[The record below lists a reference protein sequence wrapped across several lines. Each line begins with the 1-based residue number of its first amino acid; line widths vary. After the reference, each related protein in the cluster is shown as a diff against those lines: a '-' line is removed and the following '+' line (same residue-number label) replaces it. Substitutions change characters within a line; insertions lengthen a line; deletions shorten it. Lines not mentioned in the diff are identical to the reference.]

1 MIYLIFLNLYNI
13 NIHTYIF
20 YLSNFNITCVYYL
33 LEIAQARPILHTSL
47 MQRMTDVLSRM
58 LNDPATRAALS
69 GGGED
74 SLEDVI
80 EQQEGFRNIENNPE
94 LNAERSNESVESNIE
109 QSDHLGTTGN
119 KIRLLKY
126 FILMLDSINVLFLEN
141 TSLHS
146 NRIESTNTNYTTNT
160 EKLQARE
167 IEEPQGCNQ
176 SVLLNTS
183 ANVNDD
189 ISKTESSQIRQS
201 QIAFTES
208 KSSHDRNEHNNVYD
222 QNRNKDEGSCANI
235 SSKQENMMENLQD
248 RLTTMRD
255 DFLER

>member
-1 MIYLIFLNLYNI
+1 MSNLNIAY
-13 NIHTYIF
+13 
-20 YLSNFNITCVYYL
+20 VYYS

-80 EQQEGFRNIENNPE
+80 EQQEGLRNIENNPE
-94 LNAERSNESVESNIE
+94 LNAERSNESVESSVE

-119 KIRLLKY
+119 KIRLLIC
-126 FILMLDSINVLFLEN
+126 FISMFDSINVSFSGN
-141 TSLHS
+141 TSLHI
-146 NRIESTNTNYTTNT
+146 NRIESTNTNYITNT

-189 ISKTESSQIRQS
+189 IPKTESSQTKQS

-208 KSSHDRNEHNNVYD
+208 ISSHRNEHNNVCD
-222 QNRNKDEGSCANI
+222 QNRNEDGGSCANI

>member
-1 MIYLIFLNLYNI
+1 
-13 NIHTYIF
+13 
-20 YLSNFNITCVYYL
+20 
-33 LEIAQARPILHTSL
+33 

-94 LNAERSNESVESNIE
+94 LNAERSNESVESNVE

-119 KIRLLKY
+119 KIRLLMC
-126 FILMLDSINVLFLEN
+126 FILILDSINVSFLGN

-146 NRIESTNTNYTTNT
+146 NIESTNTNYTTNT

-167 IEEPQGCNQ
+167 IKEPQGCNQ

-183 ANVNDD
+183 ANVNND
-189 ISKTESSQIRQS
+189 IPKTESSQTRQS

-208 KSSHDRNEHNNVYD
+208 ISSHDRNEHNNVYE
-222 QNRNKDEGSCANI
+222 NRNKDEGSCANE